1 MINDYEF
8 TTVWLFD
15 APVERVWSEIER
27 SENWSEWWRGVLK
40 VEELKAGDADG
51 IGKTLRTTWKSALPY
66 KLIFDSEVVRLEK
79 LKTIEI
85 RAFGE
90 LEGEGIWTFTAENEN
105 KTHVLYDWRVKTTK
119 PWMNFFAPIAK
130 PFFKWNHD
138 CIMNWGGEGL
148 AKKLNCKLLE
158 SKEK

>member
-1 MINDYEF
+1 MTHYEF
-8 TTVWLFD
+8 TTVWHFD
-15 APVERVWSEIER
+15 APIERVWNEIEH

-66 KLIFDSEVVRLEK
+66 KLIFDSEVVRIEK
-79 LKTIEI
+79 LKLIEI

-90 LEGEGIWTFTAENEN
+90 LEGTGIWTFTAESEN
-105 KTHVLYDWRVKTTK
+105 TTSVRYDWKVRTTK
-119 PWMNFFAPIAK
+119 SWMNFFAPVAK

-138 CIMNWGGEGL
+138 TIMNWGGAGL
-148 AKKLNCKLLE
+148 AKKLDCKLLE
-158 SKEK
+158 LKEI